1 MNHVHSTKT
10 GDKTTPTTVASLNIP
25 DYEQVNDIVNRYAKS
40 YWKKS
45 AHKIRDYVFEG
56 LDDVMQ
62 SCWVVLIERKQARKL
77 IEKEELEASDIATLT
92 TIMKRGLIDYIR
104 THVGRYQE
112 GKDTN
117 KSIFMFTTYY
127 MDYTADETSDI
138 VDFAFEDQSPAVK
151 VEDLVIQKSLQ
162 EQLNSF
168 LSNRIKPRELQIYD
182 LVTKEGRTMKE
193 VGRPFYI
200 TESRVSQICEKVRKK
215 IDKDFSGKIRR
226 NERSLGIW

>member
-1 MNHVHSTKT
+1 MA
-10 GDKTTPTTVASLNIP
+10 ASLNIP
-25 DYEQVNDIVNRYAKS
+25 DYGQVNDLVNKYAKS

-45 AHKIRDYVFEG
+45 ALKVRDYVFQD

-62 SCWVVLIERKQARKL
+62 SCWVILIERKQARRL
-77 IEKEELEASDIATLT
+77 LEKEELEDNDKATLT
-92 TIMKRGLIDYIR
+92 TIMKRGLVDYIR
-104 THVGRYQE
+104 THVGRYYE

-117 KSIFMFTTYY
+117 KSTFMFTTYY

-138 VDFAFEDQSPAVK
+138 VDFAFQDQSPMAK
-151 VEDLVIQKSLQ
+151 VEDVVIQKSLQ
-162 EQLNSF
+162 EQLDSF

-182 LVTKEGRTMKE
+182 LVSKEGRTMKE
-193 VGRPFYI
+193 VGRSFYI

-215 IDKDFSGKIRR
+215 IDKDFGGKIRR